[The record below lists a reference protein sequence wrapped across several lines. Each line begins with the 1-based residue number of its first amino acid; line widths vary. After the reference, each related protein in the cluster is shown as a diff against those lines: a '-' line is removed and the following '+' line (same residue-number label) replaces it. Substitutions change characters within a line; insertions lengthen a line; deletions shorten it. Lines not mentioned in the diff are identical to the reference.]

1 MDSMNMLIVFVVAVL
16 ILQVTLFFVIR
27 AKKKKEREN
36 SVIEKYKIK
45 SAGDAFSLMNDTSI
59 PEEDRMK
66 IEQLYNGEE
75 YSK

>member
-66 IEQLYNGEE
+66 IEQLYNGE
-75 YSK
+75 